1 MPKNKK
7 RLDVLLVERG
17 LCESRQKAQAEI
29 LAGHVFLNERNNWK
43 AGTQVDIESEIR
55 LKTPFPY
62 VSRGA
67 LKLIKALEVF
77 DFDVKDKIMIDV
89 GSSTGGFTEV
99 LLEKGAKSVYAVDSG
114 RAQLHWK
121 LRQNPQVVV
130 MEHTNARFLKISDFD
145 QRPEA
150 AVMDVSFISTT
161 LLLPVLNELLA
172 PGFCIITLIKPQFEL
187 SPELIG
193 HKGLVA
199 PEHRPLAIQKVLEC
213 TQKLGLKASDVIESP
228 ITGARSG
235 NVEYLVRLD
244 DRRQK

>member
-7 RLDVLLVERG
+7 RLDILLVERG

-29 LAGHVFLNERNNWK
+29 LSGHVFVNERNDRK
-43 AGTQVDIESEIR
+43 AGTPVDVSSEIR

-67 LKLIKALEVF
+67 LKLLKALEVF
-77 DFDVKDKIMIDV
+77 EFDTDNKIIADI

-99 LLEKGAKSVYAVDSG
+99 LIEKNARLVYAVDSG

-121 LRQNPQVVV
+121 LRQNPRVVV
-130 MEHTNARFLKISDFD
+130 MEHTNARFLTVNDFKL
-145 QRPEA
+145 RPEA

-161 LLLPVLNELLA
+161 LLLPVLCDILA
-172 PGFCIITLIKPQFEL
+172 PGFSIITLIKPQFEL
-187 SPELIG
+187 SPEFIG
-193 HKGLVA
+193 RKGLVA
-199 PEHRPLAIQKVLEC
+199 PIDRPRAIQKVLN
-213 TQKLGLKASDVIESP
+213 TARRLGLKSSNVIESP

-235 NVEYLVRLD
+235 NVEYLVKLD
-244 DRRQK
+244 SH